1 MELYRDD
8 RSGFSYRVPDSTEVD
23 AFRAAVEG
31 LPGQESP
38 EIYGLHPNAD
48 VTFRTLQVQEGMA
61 TILDTMPKGAGGSSG
76 LSREETVDRIC
87 EDLLS
92 KVRVY
97 ETPVVC
103 SVRRVLPCWALIP
116 PLCDVGGD
124 AAARTARCVLQQATT
139 WHTSLLLGVVN

>member
-48 VTFRTLQVQEGMA
+48 VTFRTLQVQEGLA

-103 SVRRVLPCWALIP
+103 SVRRVLPC
-116 PLCDVGGD
+116 
-124 AAARTARCVLQQATT
+124 
-139 WHTSLLLGVVN
+139 

>member
-1 MELYRDD
+1 LQPSVELYRDE
-8 RSGFSYRVPDSTEVD
+8 RSGFSYRVPDTTEID

-48 VTFRTLQVQEGMA
+48 LTFRTLQVQEGVA

-97 ETPVVC
+97 C
-103 SVRRVLPCWALIP
+103 MRVGAGVPT
-116 PLCDVGGD
+116 
-124 AAARTARCVLQQATT
+124 AAACGD
-139 WHTSLLLGVVN
+139 GVCWLANRAPALRYSCKMLA